1 MSDNRPEYYGG
12 KDNQYEAVK
21 VINAWGLGF
30 ELGNVLKYIKR
41 AGKKSEDTIADL
53 EKAAT
58 YIDMEI
64 KKLKQETLESRE
76 DFCCERSY
84 CNADF

>member
-1 MSDNRPEYYGG
+1 MNDNRPEYYGG

-41 AGKKSEDTIADL
+41 AGKKTKDTIADL

-64 KKLKQETLESRE
+64 KKLKQEALNPGRRGFYE
-76 DFCCERSY
+76 
-84 CNADF
+84 

>member
-1 MSDNRPEYYGG
+1 MSNNRPEYYGG
-12 KDNQYEAVK
+12 EDNQYEAVK

-41 AGKKSEDTIADL
+41 AGKKSEDPIADL
-53 EKAAT
+53 QKAAT

-64 KKLKQETLESRE
+64 RRLKQELSEPHE
-76 DFCCERSY
+76 DCSL
-84 CNADF
+84 

>member
-1 MSDNRPEYYGG
+1 MSNNRPEYYGG
-12 KDNQYEAVK
+12 KDNQYEVVK

-41 AGKKSEDTIADL
+41 AGKKSEDPIADL
-53 EKAAT
+53 QKAAT

-64 KKLKQETLESRE
+64 RRLKQELSEPHE
-76 DFCCERSY
+76 DFSL
-84 CNADF
+84 

>member
-12 KDNQYEAVK
+12 KNNQYEVVK
-21 VINAWGLGF
+21 VINAWELNF

-41 AGKKSEDTIADL
+41 AGKKSENPIADL
-53 EKAAT
+53 QKAAT

-64 KKLKQETLESRE
+64 RRLKQDLSEPHE
-76 DFCCERSY
+76 DY
-84 CNADF
+84 LL